1 MGQRASFRPDF
12 EIKIDSCPLSRTL
25 KSMRTRLRRVLSGV
39 QRPAFVL
46 VLACVLLLGET
57 AEAGLQKGALKFA
70 AANREEKLLAD
81 PVAALRAAQTAQ
93 AAGKLT
99 RARTILREV
108 SVRHPAVSD
117 YVDTLRAQLALDQS
131 DPKRALLIAQQ
142 ALAAAPSPLVQ
153 SALYGVLAQAEAT
166 LGNGV
171 AARAAWAEA
180 LSAPHSIQDRPVF
193 ELAIAESLQADG
205 EVERAQEKY
214 LKVWAQFPRSEQA
227 AVAGRRLDALAD
239 SLETDPRKPGIA
251 YRRAE
256 NLYNANRNELALQEF
271 EAILAIEEISGR
283 LRKRAGRQRA
293 NVLFRMRRY
302 PEAIV
307 AYQGLPSNS
316 QIKISIARARARSGD
331 VNGAVTE
338 LLQLDKSTP
347 KGTPQ
352 RAGYLAA
359 LLLDDESG
367 RELEAAKLFTK
378 LATPRNAGAIRNEST
393 WRLGWRA
400 YRDGKYPEAVRH
412 FDQLAGYEGDSI
424 AGLRPRY
431 WRARALEKQ
440 GDLAAAKEAFLL
452 LASEYPLTYY
462 GWRSRLRESQAD
474 DAGTELSVTDSEQG
488 EPLDPAELL
497 RIRILAQ
504 AGFSKQAGG
513 EIARLSANATGV
525 QDRLRI
531 AELYR
536 EAGHFNAAQTWILS
550 AYVRELPRGPAQG
563 KEALWSHAWPRAFD
577 AEVARAT
584 RRSKAVP
591 PNLVF
596 AVMREES
603 GYRPAVV
610 SPSGARGLL
619 QIMEETGIRLAAD
632 DGRAQPFDT
641 ELLFDPETNVA
652 LGTRYL
658 GELKEQFDGRL
669 APAIASYNA
678 GPSAVQ
684 GWVDASDADEQEDE
698 WVESIP
704 YEQTRNYV
712 KRVLRSMNAYQSIY

>member
-1 MGQRASFRPDF
+1 
-12 EIKIDSCPLSRTL
+12 
-25 KSMRTRLRRVLSGV
+25 MRTWLRRAVSGL
-39 QRPAFVL
+39 QIPASVL
-46 VLACVLLLGET
+46 VLACVVLLGGT
-57 AEAGLQKGALKFA
+57 GEAGLQKGALKFA
-70 AANREEKLLAD
+70 AANREEKLLAN

-93 AAGKLT
+93 AAGKLA
-99 RARTILREV
+99 RARAILREV
-108 SVRHPAVSD
+108 SVRHPAISD
-117 YVDTLRAQLALDQS
+117 YADALHAQIALDQA
-131 DPKRALLIAQQ
+131 DPKRALLIAQR
-142 ALAAAPSPLVQ
+142 ALAANPSPLVE
-153 SALYGVLAQAEAT
+153 SALYGVLAQAEAS

-180 LSAPHSIQDRPVF
+180 LAAPHSIQDRPGF
-193 ELAIAESLQADG
+193 ELAIADSLQADG
-205 EVERAQEKY
+205 ELELAQAKY
-214 LKVWAQFPRSEQA
+214 LDVWAYYPLSEQA
-227 AVAGRRLDALAD
+227 GVAGTRLDALAET
-239 SLETDPRKPGIA
+239 LKTDPREPGIA

-256 NLYNANRNELALQEF
+256 NLYNANRNALALQEF
-271 EAILAIEEISGR
+271 EDILATEGTSAR

-307 AYQGLPSNS
+307 AYQDLPANS
-316 QIKISIARARARSGD
+316 QIKILIARARARSGD

-338 LLQLDKSTP
+338 LLELDKSTP
-347 KGTPQ
+347 KGRPQ

-367 RELEAAKLFTK
+367 RELEAAELFKKLD
-378 LATPRNAGAIRNEST
+378 TPRNAGGIRNEST

-400 YRDGKYPEAVRH
+400 YRDGKYPEAIRH
-412 FDQLAGYEGDSI
+412 FENLARYEGDGI

-440 GDLAAAKEAFLL
+440 GDLAAAKEAFLV

-462 GWRSRLRESQAD
+462 GWRSRLRESPSDAD
-474 DAGTELSVTDSEQG
+474 ATELPVTEPEQG
-488 EPLDPAELL
+488 SPLDPAELL

-504 AGFSKQAGG
+504 AGFAKQAGG
-513 EIARLSANATGV
+513 EIARLSSTATGV
-525 QDRLRI
+525 EDRLRI
-531 AELYR
+531 AELYS
-536 EAGHFNAAQTWILS
+536 EAGHFNAAQTWIIS
-550 AYVRELPRGPAQG
+550 AYVAELPRGPAQG
-563 KEALWSHAWPRAFD
+563 KEELWSHAWPRAYE

-584 RRSKAVP
+584 RSTRGRVD

-603 GYRPAVV
+603 GYRPAVI
-610 SPSGARGLL
+610 SPAGARGLL
-619 QIMEETGIRLAAD
+619 QIMEKTGTRLAAD

-641 ELLFDPETNVA
+641 ELLFEPETNLA

-658 GELKEQFDGRL
+658 GELKEQFGGQL

-684 GWVDASDADEQEDE
+684 GWVDSSDPDEEEDE

-712 KRVLRSMNAYQSIY
+712 KRVLRSMSAYQAIY

>member
-1 MGQRASFRPDF
+1 MISRGRSAGLHVASNPSEGLGVGQRASFRPDF

-474 DAGTELSVTDSEQG
+474 DAGQSCPSRTRSRASPSTRQSFCESGSSRKRASPSKPGAKSRACPRMRQESKTVYALQNCIERPGTSTRPRRGSSRPTCGSYLGVLRKAKKRSGLMPGRELSMQKSLGPRGV
-488 EPLDPAELL
+488 PRRCL
-497 RIRILAQ
+497 RI
-504 AGFSKQAGG
+504 
-513 EIARLSANATGV
+513 
-525 QDRLRI
+525 
-531 AELYR
+531 
-536 EAGHFNAAQTWILS
+536 
-550 AYVRELPRGPAQG
+550 
-563 KEALWSHAWPRAFD
+563 WSSR
-577 AEVARAT
+577 
-584 RRSKAVP
+584 
-591 PNLVF
+591 
-596 AVMREES
+596 
-603 GYRPAVV
+603 
-610 SPSGARGLL
+610 
-619 QIMEETGIRLAAD
+619 
-632 DGRAQPFDT
+632 
-641 ELLFDPETNVA
+641 
-652 LGTRYL
+652 
-658 GELKEQFDGRL
+658 
-669 APAIASYNA
+669 
-678 GPSAVQ
+678 
-684 GWVDASDADEQEDE
+684 
-698 WVESIP
+698 
-704 YEQTRNYV
+704 
-712 KRVLRSMNAYQSIY
+712 

>member
-1 MGQRASFRPDF
+1 MWAYY
-12 EIKIDSCPLSRTL
+12 PL
-25 KSMRTRLRRVLSGV
+25 
-39 QRPAFVL
+39 
-46 VLACVLLLGET
+46 
-57 AEAGLQKGALKFA
+57 
-70 AANREEKLLAD
+70 
-81 PVAALRAAQTAQ
+81 
-93 AAGKLT
+93 
-99 RARTILREV
+99 
-108 SVRHPAVSD
+108 
-117 YVDTLRAQLALDQS
+117 
-131 DPKRALLIAQQ
+131 
-142 ALAAAPSPLVQ
+142 
-153 SALYGVLAQAEAT
+153 
-166 LGNGV
+166 
-171 AARAAWAEA
+171 
-180 LSAPHSIQDRPVF
+180 
-193 ELAIAESLQADG
+193 
-205 EVERAQEKY
+205 
-214 LKVWAQFPRSEQA
+214 SEQA
-227 AVAGRRLDALAD
+227 GVAGTRLDALAET
-239 SLETDPRKPGIA
+239 LKTDPREPRIA

-256 NLYNANRNELALQEF
+256 NLYNANRNALALQEF
-271 EAILAIEEISGR
+271 EEILALEEISSP
-283 LRKRAGRQRA
+283 LRKRAGRKRA

-307 AYQGLPSNS
+307 AYQDLPSNS
-316 QIKISIARARARSGD
+316 KIKISIARARARSGD

-338 LLQLDKSTP
+338 LLELDKSTP
-347 KGTPQ
+347 KGRPQ

-359 LLLDDESG
+359 LLLDDENG
-367 RELEAAKLFTK
+367 RELEAAELFTK

-400 YRDGKYPEAVRH
+400 YRDGKYPEAIRH
-412 FDQLAGYEGDSI
+412 FEKLARYEGDGI

-440 GDLAAAKEAFLL
+440 GDSATAKEAFLV

-462 GWRSRLRESQAD
+462 GWRSRLRESPAD
-474 DAGTELSVTDSEQG
+474 DAVNELPVTDPEQG
-488 EPLDPAELL
+488 SPLDPAELL

-504 AGFSKQAGG
+504 AGFAKQAGG
-513 EIARLSANATGV
+513 EIARLSSTATGV
-525 QDRLRI
+525 EDRLRI

-550 AYVRELPRGPAQG
+550 AYVGELPRGPAQG
-563 KEALWSHAWPRAFD
+563 KEELWSHAWPKAYD

-584 RRSKAVP
+584 RSSRGRVD

-603 GYRPAVV
+603 GYRPAVI

-619 QIMEETGIRLAAD
+619 QIMEETGTRLAAD

-641 ELLFDPETNVA
+641 ELLFEPETNLA

-658 GELKEQFDGRL
+658 GDLKEQFDGNL

-684 GWVDASDADEQEDE
+684 GWVDSSDPDEEEDE